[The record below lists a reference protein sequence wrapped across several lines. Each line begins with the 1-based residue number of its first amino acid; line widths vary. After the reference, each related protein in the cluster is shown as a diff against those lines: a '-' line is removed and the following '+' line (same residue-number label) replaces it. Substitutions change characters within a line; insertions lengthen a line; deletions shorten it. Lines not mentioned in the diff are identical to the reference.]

1 MAMEA
6 ADYEQLRSRALSPKA
21 RKGDIDRLGKWF
33 ERFGADRWNGDS
45 YDAGDGV
52 LLVPI
57 YYFTE
62 YGDDCLELVGYE
74 IRQGSR

>member
-6 ADYEQLRSRALSPKA
+6 ADYEELRSRALSPKA
-21 RKGDIDRLGKWF
+21 RKDDIDRLGKWF
-33 ERFGADRWNGDS
+33 ERFGADKWNGRS

-52 LLVPI
+52 RVVPI

-62 YGDDCLELVGYE
+62 YGDEGLELMGYE
-74 IRQGSR
+74 IRHGSP